1 MKNNVAFVVLAGG
14 KSERMGQPKGLL
26 FNKEEYWLETQ
37 LKSIASAGGTEVYI
51 ALGFHT
57 AAYCE
62 TLPWLTSALQV
73 PITYLNLNI
82 RAVQNPNPERGS
94 FSSLQT
100 VLSQI
105 EKPKTILLCPIDVPI
120 PKDETLELLLE
131 KQQAIAIPNYKG
143 KNGHP
148 IVMNPSFWKSLVQL
162 NPSNSRLDYLI
173 KACPLSMIGIV
184 PVENSEVILNL
195 NTPEDW
201 ISYQTKIDK

>member
-1 MKNNVAFVVLAGG
+1 MKNNVAFVLLAGG

-26 FNKEEYWLETQ
+26 LHNNNYWLETQ
-37 LKSIASAGGTEVYI
+37 LKSIASSGGTEVYI

-62 TLPWLTSALQV
+62 KLPWLTSALQV

-82 RAVQNPNPERGS
+82 RAIVNPNPERGS

-100 VLSQI
+100 VLAEIS
-105 EKPKTILLCPIDVPI
+105 EHTTVLLCPIDVPI
-120 PKDETLELLLE
+120 PKDETLQLLLE
-131 KQQAIAIPNYKG
+131 KQQAIVIPNYKG

-148 IVMNPSFWKSLVQL
+148 ILMTASFWRPLLQL
-162 NPSNSRLDYLI
+162 NPSNSRLDFLI
-173 KACPLSMIGIV
+173 KACPSSKIGIV
-184 PVENSEVILNL
+184 PVGNPEVILNL

-201 ISYQTKIDK
+201 ETYQQKNG

>member
-1 MKNNVAFVVLAGG
+1 MKNNVAFVLLAGG

-26 FNKEEYWLETQ
+26 FHNNNYWLETQ
-37 LKSIASAGGTEVYI
+37 LKSIASFGCIEVYI

-57 AAYCE
+57 AAYCDK
-62 TLPWLTSALQV
+62 LPWLNSALLS

-105 EKPKTILLCPIDVPI
+105 EETKTILFCPIDVPI
-120 PKDETLELLLE
+120 PKDETLQLLLE
-131 KQQAIAIPNYKG
+131 KQQAVVIPNYKG

-148 IVMNPSFWKSLVQL
+148 IVMAASFWRPLLQL
-162 NPSNSRLDYLI
+162 NPNKSRLDFLI
-173 KACPLSMIGIV
+173 KACPSSVIGIV
-184 PVENSEVILNL
+184 PVENTEVILNL

-201 ISYQTKIDK
+201 ETYQQKNG

>member
-1 MKNNVAFVVLAGG
+1 MKNNVAFVLLAGG

-51 ALGFHT
+51 VLGFHT
-57 AAYCE
+57 STYCE
-62 TLPWLTSALQV
+62 KLPWLTSALQA

-82 RAVQNPNPERGS
+82 RAIVNPNPERGS

-105 EKPKTILLCPIDVPI
+105 EEPKTILFCPIDVPI
-120 PKDETLELLLE
+120 PKDETLQLLLE
-131 KQQAIAIPNYKG
+131 KQQAIVVPNYKG

-148 IVMNPSFWKSLVQL
+148 IVMAASFWRPLLQL
-162 NPSNSRLDYLI
+162 DSSNSRLDYLI
-173 KACPLSMIGIV
+173 KACPSSMIGIV

-201 ISYQTKIDK
+201 ETYQQKNG

>member
-1 MKNNVAFVVLAGG
+1 MKNNVSFVLLTGG

-37 LKSIASAGGTEVYI
+37 LKSIASSGGKEVYI

-57 AAYCE
+57 VAYCE
-62 TLPWLTSALQV
+62 ALPWLTSALQA
-73 PITYLNLNI
+73 PITYMHLNI
-82 RAVQNPNPERGS
+82 RAVENLYPERGS

-105 EKPKTILLCPIDVPI
+105 EEPKTILLCPIDVPI

-131 KQQAIAIPNYKG
+131 KQQTIVIPNYKG

-148 IVMNPSFWKSLVQL
+148 IVMTASFWKPLLQL
-162 NPSNSRLDYLI
+162 DPSNSRLDYLI
-173 KACPLSMIGIV
+173 KTCPSAMIGIV
-184 PVENSEVILNL
+184 PVENPEVILNL

-201 ISYQTKIDK
+201 ETYQQKNG

>member
-1 MKNNVAFVVLAGG
+1 MKNNIAFVLLAGG

-26 FNKEEYWLETQ
+26 FDKKEYWLETQ
-37 LKSIASAGGTEVYI
+37 LKSIASAGGKEVYI

-57 AAYCE
+57 PTYCE
-62 TLPWLTSALQV
+62 KLPWLTSALQA

-82 RAVQNPNPERGS
+82 RAIVNPNPERGS

-131 KQQAIAIPNYKG
+131 KQQAIVIPNYKG

-148 IVMNPSFWKSLVQL
+148 IVMATSFWRPLLQL
-162 NPSNSRLDYLI
+162 DSSNSRLDFLI
-173 KACPLSMIGIV
+173 KACPSSMIGIV
-184 PVENSEVILNL
+184 PVENPEVILNL

-201 ISYQTKIDK
+201 ETYQQKNG

>member
-1 MKNNVAFVVLAGG
+1 MKNNVAFVLLAGG

-37 LKSIASAGGTEVYI
+37 LKSIASAGGKEVYI

-57 AAYCE
+57 STYCE
-62 TLPWLTSALQV
+62 KLPWLTSAIQV

-82 RAVQNPNPERGS
+82 RAIVNPDPERGS

-131 KQQAIAIPNYKG
+131 KQQAIVIPNYKG

-148 IVMNPSFWKSLVQL
+148 IVMTASFWQPLLQL
-162 NPSNSRLDYLI
+162 DPNKSRLDFLI
-173 KACPLSMIGIV
+173 KACPSSMIGIV
-184 PVENSEVILNL
+184 SIENPEVILNL

-201 ISYQTKIDK
+201 ETYQQKNG

>member
-1 MKNNVAFVVLAGG
+1 MKNNVAFVLLAGG
-14 KSERMGQPKGLL
+14 ISERMGHPKGLL
-26 FNKEEYWLETQ
+26 LDKKEYWFETQ
-37 LKSIASAGGTEVYI
+37 LKSIASSGGTEVYI

-62 TLPWLTSALQV
+62 KLPWLTSALQA
-73 PITYLNLNI
+73 PTTYLNLTI
-82 RAVQNPNPERGS
+82 RAIVNPNPERGS

-105 EKPKTILLCPIDVPI
+105 EKPKTILFCPIDVPI
-120 PKDETLELLLE
+120 PKDETLQLLLK
-131 KQQAIAIPNYKG
+131 KQQAIVIPNYKG

-148 IVMNPSFWKSLVQL
+148 IVMAAAFWKSLLQL

-173 KACPLSMIGIV
+173 KACPSSMIGIV
-184 PVENSEVILNL
+184 PVENPEVILNL

-201 ISYQTKIDK
+201 ETYQQKNG

>member
-26 FNKEEYWLETQ
+26 FDKKEYWLETQ

-51 ALGFHT
+51 ALGFHMST
-57 AAYCE
+57 YCE
-62 TLPWLTSALQV
+62 ALPWLTSALQV

-82 RAVQNPNPERGS
+82 RAIVNPNPGRGS

-105 EKPKTILLCPIDVPI
+105 EEPKTILLCPIDVPI

-131 KQQAIAIPNYKG
+131 KQQAIVIPNYKG

-148 IVMNPSFWKSLVQL
+148 IVMTASFWKPLLQL
-162 NPSNSRLDYLI
+162 DPSNSRLDFLI
-173 KACPLSMIGIV
+173 KACPSSMIGIV
-184 PVENSEVILNL
+184 SVENPEVILNL

-201 ISYQTKIDK
+201 ETYQQKNG

>member
-14 KSERMGQPKGLL
+14 KSERMGHPKGLL

-37 LKSIASAGGTEVYI
+37 LKSIASSGGKEVYI

-57 AAYCE
+57 STYCE
-62 TLPWLTSALQV
+62 KLPWLTSALQV

-82 RAVQNPNPERGS
+82 RAIVNPNPERGS

-105 EKPKTILLCPIDVPI
+105 EEPKTILLCPIDVPI

-131 KQQAIAIPNYKG
+131 KQQAIVIPNYKG

-148 IVMNPSFWKSLVQL
+148 IVMTTAFWKSLLQL
-162 NPSNSRLDYLI
+162 NPSNSRLDFLI
-173 KACPLSMIGIV
+173 KACPSSMIGTV
-184 PVENSEVILNL
+184 PVENPEVILNL